1 MPECKHL
8 IDPASACGTCYPPPV
23 PPLPDPSLWGPFFT
37 AARPDEC
44 AHCGCDVSPGDAIRA
59 DGEGGWLCETCGDDD
74 LGTEFTAWADKT
86 AEREVPPARMAPAE
100 LRRRFEEGYT

>member
-1 MPECKHL
+1 VPECKHL